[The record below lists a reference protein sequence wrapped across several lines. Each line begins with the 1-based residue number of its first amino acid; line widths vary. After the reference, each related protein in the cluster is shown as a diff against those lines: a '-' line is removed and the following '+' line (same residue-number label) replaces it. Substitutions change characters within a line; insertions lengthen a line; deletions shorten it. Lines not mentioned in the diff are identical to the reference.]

1 MMKAPRP
8 AKSTPL
14 PQPMLEEEEIGKAL
28 EQMADIWGLRR
39 TGKRMRT
46 SLT

>member
-1 MMKAPRP
+1 
-8 AKSTPL
+8 L
-14 PQPMLEEEEIGKAL
+14 EEEIGKAL
-28 EQMADIWGLRR
+28 EQMAEIWGRRR